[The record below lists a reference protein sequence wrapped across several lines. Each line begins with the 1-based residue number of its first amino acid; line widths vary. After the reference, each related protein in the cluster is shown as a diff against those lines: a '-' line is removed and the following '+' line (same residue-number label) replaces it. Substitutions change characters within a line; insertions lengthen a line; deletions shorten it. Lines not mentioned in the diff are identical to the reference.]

1 MYVCVLVMRRYAHVL
16 ADAAPKVAAWLDNP
30 RDWRTLPVPAACNYL
45 VNPFL
50 RRLGKYVA

>member
-1 MYVCVLVMRRYAHVL
+1 LYVCVLVMRRYAHVL